1 MSFNRKE
8 QRNRRHMRL
17 RQRVKG
23 TAARPRMAICI
34 SNKHMYVQF
43 IDDVAMR
50 TLAATS
56 TLKEAKPCNL
66 ETAKRVGEQAANVA
80 KEKGIS
86 IVVVVGD
93 REGRVGFGFGKANE
107 VSDAIRKGGDA
118 AKKEMMRVKLAG
130 KTIPHEVTGMCDGGR
145 VLLKPAPD
153 GTGLIVGGGMRPV
166 LEAAGVR
173 DAIGKS
179 LGSKNRLNVVKATV
193 DALNNLRS
201 AEEIAAARA

>member
-43 IDDVAMR
+43 VDDVTMH

-56 TLKEAKPCNL
+56 TLKKGEAKPCNL
-66 ETAKRVGEQAANVA
+66 ETAKLIGEQAASVA

-86 IVVVVGD
+86 IVVVD
-93 REGRVGFGFGKANE
+93 RGGFKFHGRVKQI
-107 VSDAIRKGGDA
+107 VDA
-118 AKKEMMRVKLAG
+118 A
-130 KTIPHEVTGMCDGGR
+130 T
-145 VLLKPAPD
+145 
-153 GTGLIVGGGMRPV
+153 
-166 LEAAGVR
+166 AAGLKISERAVET
-173 DAIGKS
+173 A
-179 LGSKNRLNVVKATV
+179 
-193 DALNNLRS
+193 
-201 AEEIAAARA
+201 AEEAK